1 MIEKLSPAAPAENP
15 GAATAQPPAEHTR
28 REFLA
33 AQPTVG
39 EGFLSF
45 EQLLPKLPVGD
56 RSAREWTRRG
66 ILPSIRLPGSRRVLY
81 HWPSVERALLRL
93 QRGGG
98 DL

>member
-1 MIEKLSPAAPAENP
+1 MTDETFEDTHPPGNVPVNRNGGPA
-15 GAATAQPPAEHTR
+15 T
-28 REFLA
+28 
-33 AQPTVG
+33 
-39 EGFLSF
+39 FLSL
-45 EQLLPKLPVGD
+45 EELLPRLPVCE

-66 ILPSIRLPGSRRVLY
+66 LLPSIKLPGSRRVLY